1 MTQNEFILADR
12 ITKIQSTV
20 NQYGQD
26 SFYISYS
33 GGKDSVVLSHLV
45 DLAIPGN
52 QIPRVYIDTGI
63 DLYMIRDFVR
73 DQKQKD
79 PRIQIV
85 SPKIPIKKTLETF
98 GYPFKSK
105 EFSRVLS
112 LYQRKG
118 MMPTVKKFLH
128 PREDTGRRYQCPKSL
143 TWMFSDQCGL
153 RISDKC
159 CYYMKEKPLRDWA
172 NEHHKKCTMT
182 GIRKSEGGRRE
193 HARCITQRGRKV
205 YFNPLLVVNDE
216 WEEWFIR
223 EYSIEI
229 CGIYNPP
236 YNFDR
241 TGCKGC
247 PFNIHIQRDLETLEK
262 YFPVERKQC
271 EAIWKPV
278 YELYRKMHY
287 RLKDKNL

>member
-1 MTQNEFILADR
+1 MTENEFILADR
-12 ITKIQSTV
+12 IAKIQSTV

-85 SPKIPIKKTLETF
+85 SPKIPIKKTLETV

-105 EFSRVLS
+105 EFSKVLS

-118 MMPTVKKFLH
+118 MMLTVKKFLH
-128 PREDTGRRYQCPKSL
+128 PREDTRRRYQCPKSL
-143 TWMFSDQCGL
+143 TWMFSDQCDL
-153 RISDKC
+153 MISDKC
-159 CYYMKEKPLRDWA
+159 CYYMKEKPLQDWA
-172 NEHHKKCTMT
+172 NENHKKCTMI
-182 GIRKSEGGRRE
+182 GIRKAEGGAERE
-193 HARCITQRGRKV
+193 GTLYHSK
-205 YFNPLLVVNDE
+205 
-216 WEEWFIR
+216 
-223 EYSIEI
+223 
-229 CGIYNPP
+229 
-236 YNFDR
+236 R
-241 TGCKGC
+241 T
-247 PFNIHIQRDLETLEK
+247 
-262 YFPVERKQC
+262 
-271 EAIWKPV
+271 
-278 YELYRKMHY
+278 
-287 RLKDKNL
+287 KNLFQPTSRCE

>member
-1 MTQNEFILADR
+1 MTENEFILADR
-12 ITKIQSTV
+12 IAKIQSTV

-26 SFYISYS
+26 SFHISYS

-79 PRIQIV
+79 QRIQIV
-85 SPKIPIKKTLETF
+85 SPKIPIKKTLETV

-105 EFSRVLS
+105 EFSKVLS

-118 MMPTVKKFLH
+118 MMPTVKRFLH

-143 TWMFSDQCGL
+143 TWMFSDQCDL

-159 CYYMKEKPLRDWA
+159 CYYMKEKPLRDWE
-172 NEHHKKCTMT
+172 NENHKKCTMT
-182 GIRKSEGGRRE
+182 GIRKAEGGGGERM
-193 HARCITQRGRKV
+193 HIVSLKG
-205 YFNPLLVVNDE
+205 DE
-216 WEEWFIR
+216 KFI
-223 EYSIEI
+223 STH
-229 CGIYNPP
+229 
-236 YNFDR
+236 FS
-241 TGCKGC
+241 
-247 PFNIHIQRDLETLEK
+247 L
-262 YFPVERKQC
+262 
-271 EAIWKPV
+271 
-278 YELYRKMHY
+278 
-287 RLKDKNL
+287 